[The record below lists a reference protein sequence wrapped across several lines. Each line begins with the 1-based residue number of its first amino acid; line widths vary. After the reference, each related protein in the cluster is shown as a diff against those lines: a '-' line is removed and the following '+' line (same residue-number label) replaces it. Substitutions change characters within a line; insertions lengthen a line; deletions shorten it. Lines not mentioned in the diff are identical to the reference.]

1 MNKWREACALATSRL
16 KAALDCGRHA
26 SRLAERPEI
35 GIDKTLAAGLAG
47 AMALAAN
54 KVRRLERGEFH
65 IAVVGSEK
73 AGKSTFINAWLG
85 CDLLPSAMKRCTFT
99 TTRLHSVTDN
109 DRQRLVIRPKTAQE
123 MQNLWIKLNKMK
135 ESGNET
141 TAALALE
148 DINSLTRYAATLKAV
163 VREGPKSISFT
174 HISEIIDI
182 LRRYVA
188 DPAYAHAVES
198 VDLHTGSLAATDGIM
213 FYDVPGLNS
222 GLAKHIQETRDM
234 LEDSDAIILVKNIS
248 RPSFDGSEKQILQFA
263 SKSDSSV
270 HIADKTFL
278 FLSYADMLPKKEA
291 YIQAREVIRKEC
303 AQYGLNEEKS
313 VAGTAAGALYLS
325 GQLKDLHNIDEDS
338 LKRKLRLLFDLPP
351 SADNAACL
359 RACGIVPLREKIGKY
374 LSTERIVILKKSC
387 DNIIADIMDAAAQ
400 ILACARKRFPDDP
413 DKARRQYDERINNEF
428 TDWWKASWQLIQ
440 SRHADPAQESAD
452 IDERLEEI
460 SRQYGEKIAASLD
473 GIPCLQAEERQ
484 RIFLALQAKYGNNPS
499 QMNAHWRRDHIAP
512 AVDDIING
520 MTFEMTQVLFDALER
535 YMDKLDAELWSCLD
549 VKTKLLEKRR
559 DIKDKETYLL
569 WLGSALSALFLR
581 FARPVAEAL
590 VKYPAKAPARNDIC
604 KTYDGD
610 LKSVSHYYQNEAV
623 PEFENLQRYIKRGVD
638 LFCDADQRKRL
649 GLPDL
654 DAQEQEKWRNYT
666 PDTLE
671 GVEREV
677 ETDMRALKEY
687 FLHAIFSSSGIG
699 AFARQELLTLH
710 KTFIDSEERFRSA
723 ALAAFEHKDPLLIRQ
738 LPEHLQNV
746 QFDGE
751 IVDMINQ
758 LAISLRSGQ

>member
-1 MNKWREACALATSRL
+1 MNKWREACTLATLRL
-16 KAALDCGRHA
+16 NEAITCGHHA
-26 SRLAERPEI
+26 KRLAERPEI
-35 GIDKTLAAGLAG
+35 GIDNTLTACLDG
-47 AMALAAN
+47 AMALAE
-54 KVRRLERGEFH
+54 KKSDRLKRGEFH

-85 CDLLPSAMKRCTFT
+85 CDLLPSDMQRCTFT
-99 TTRLHSVTDN
+99 TTHLHSETDN
-109 DRQRLVIRPKTAQE
+109 ARQRLVIQPKTVQGMQE
-123 MQNLWIKLNKMK
+123 LLSTLNKMK
-135 ESGNET
+135 EGDSET
-141 TAALALE
+141 ANQAKE
-148 DINSLTRYAATLKAV
+148 DLRSLGQHQATLKAV
-163 VREGPKSISFT
+163 MQEGPQSISFT
-174 HISEIIDI
+174 HISEIADT

-188 DPAYAHAVES
+188 NPAYAHAVER
-198 VDLHTGSLAATDGIM
+198 VDLHTSSLAAADGVM

-222 GLAKHIQETRDM
+222 GLTKHVQETRDM

-248 RPSFDGSEKQILQFA
+248 KPSFDACEKQILQFA
-263 SKSDSSV
+263 IDSDRSV
-270 HIADKTFL
+270 LIAEKTFL
-278 FLSYADMLPKKEA
+278 FLSYVDKLSKKEA
-291 YIQAREVIRKEC
+291 YSKTLAVIRQEC
-303 AQYGLNEEKS
+303 ARYGLNEKKS
-313 VAGTAAGALYLS
+313 VAGTSAGSLYLS
-325 GQLKDLHNIDEDS
+325 GQLKRLENIDEAS
-338 LKRKLRLLFDLPP
+338 LKPKLQLLFDLPP
-351 SADNAACL
+351 TADNAAYL
-359 RACGIVPLREKIGKY
+359 RACGIELLREKIEEY
-374 LSTERIVILKKSC
+374 LSTERIGILKKSC
-387 DNIIADIMDAAAQ
+387 DKIVADIMDAAAQ
-400 ILACARKRFPDDP
+400 ILACARKRFPDDL
-413 DKARRQYDERINNEF
+413 DKAKRQYDERVNNEF
-428 TDWWKASWQLIQ
+428 TDWWKESWQRIQ
-440 SRHADPAQESAD
+440 SKHADPAQESED
-452 IDERLEEI
+452 IDKRLEDI

-473 GIPCLQAEERQ
+473 GIPCLQPEERQ
-484 RIFLALQAKYGNNPS
+484 QIFLALKAKYGNNPS

-520 MTFEMTQVLFDALER
+520 MTFDMTQVLFDALER
-535 YMDKLDAELWSCLD
+535 YMGKLDAELWSCLD
-549 VKTKLLEKRR
+549 VKKKLLEKRR
-559 DIKDKETYLL
+559 DIKDEETYLL

-590 VKYPAKAPARNDIC
+590 VKYPAKAPARDDIC

-610 LKSVSHYYQNEAV
+610 LKSISHYYQNEAE

-638 LFCDADQRKRL
+638 LFCDADLRKRL

-677 ETDMRALKEY
+677 ETDMLALKEY

-723 ALAAFEHKDPLLIRQ
+723 ALAAFKHKDPLLIRH

-751 IVDMINQ
+751 IVNMIKQ
-758 LAISLRSGQ
+758 LAISLRSRQ